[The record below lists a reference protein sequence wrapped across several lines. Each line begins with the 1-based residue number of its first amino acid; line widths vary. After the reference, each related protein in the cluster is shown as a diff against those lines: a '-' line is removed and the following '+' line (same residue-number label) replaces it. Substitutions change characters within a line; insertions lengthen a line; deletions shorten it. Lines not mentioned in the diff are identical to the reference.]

1 MCSTR
6 LSGLFNKLLAHYL
19 VMLIAWNSK
28 FCKEACLLKTCIR
41 LTHSYAIRI
50 CLGRI
55 RSRVLFCFLIALCC
69 IPPCKES
76 RARRVIPVPHRR
88 AVVLEK
94 TSLSLHL
101 GKTVGEGLR
110 GQCYCLLLGIYHIA
124 NRRSPGEGCSGL
136 HMLFSESEFFLF
148 HRNFSPQFSLIA
160 CISQE
165 PQ

>member
-19 VMLIAWNSK
+19 VTLIAWNSK
-28 FCKEACLLKTCIR
+28 FCKEACLLKMCIR

-88 AVVLEK
+88 AVVLENVFIPA
-94 TSLSLHL
+94 L
-101 GKTVGEGLR
+101 GKDSWGRSERAVLLSFVGHLS
-110 GQCYCLLLGIYHIA
+110 H
-124 NRRSPGEGCSGL
+124 S
-136 HMLFSESEFFLF
+136 
-148 HRNFSPQFSLIA
+148 
-160 CISQE
+160 
-165 PQ
+165 